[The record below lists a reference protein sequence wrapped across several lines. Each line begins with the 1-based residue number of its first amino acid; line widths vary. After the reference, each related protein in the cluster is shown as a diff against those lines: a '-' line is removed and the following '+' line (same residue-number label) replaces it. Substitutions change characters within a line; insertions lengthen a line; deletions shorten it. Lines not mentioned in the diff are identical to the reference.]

1 MEVGSEL
8 ETLYRGSLNSMEI
21 CPDIFVALWFEN
33 HYIEK
38 SHNKI
43 EYFGTKQ
50 TVDLTIV
57 RPHYLNP
64 HYLRTPCTMHIVYII
79 CT

>member
-50 TVDLTIV
+50 LTS
-57 RPHYLNP
+57 L
-64 HYLRTPCTMHIVYII
+64 
-79 CT
+79 